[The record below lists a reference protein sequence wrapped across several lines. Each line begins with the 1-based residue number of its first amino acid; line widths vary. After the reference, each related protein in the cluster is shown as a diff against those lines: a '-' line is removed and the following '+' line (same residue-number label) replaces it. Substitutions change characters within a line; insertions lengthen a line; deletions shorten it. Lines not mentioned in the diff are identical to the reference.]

1 MNEKIKITFMP
12 GCFDNFEGSQQELD
26 ELIKEIQRL
35 ADSGELVENLESLDS
50 EVYVQSN
57 TRILQ

>member
-1 MNEKIKITFMP
+1 MP